1 MYKKIIL
8 NDINTYL
15 LSKNIQVKVDLSY
28 SSFGDYH
35 YQSALLFQLKKDN
48 NFDSQ
53 SLIDNLKSTGN
64 YLDVAITGKGFLSFK
79 LKLTNIP
86 INLETDK
93 QTVIVDYCGVNVAKK
108 MHIGHIRSMFI
119 GDFIVRSHL
128 SKGDNVISYNHIGDW
143 GNQFGFLLH
152 YIQKENLVNDLDNK
166 KLTEYYKISYE
177 LYNVSKENKND
188 DFHKKADQVAFDLQN
203 YKDDEI
209 HSLWKKCVDISLLDL
224 EETLKEFNLKMQISD
239 TKGESFYAQFG
250 NDIINDLINQNLAIV
265 DVDNSV
271 YVPLKND
278 KKIVLKKSNGNFLYA
293 LYDLAAIKWRVE
305 NHNPDKIIY
314 VVDKRQSLHFDTV
327 FEIAKQA
334 GYAKPHTNLIHLGFG
349 MILGENNKPIKTKEG
364 ESLYLSD
371 LLEQGKS
378 VLSKSSHFDKFKEP
392 LKSEILNKT
401 IIGGLKF
408 YDLKFTKHQDY
419 LFDWNHVLNFT
430 GGSAPY
436 IQNAYVRIDSIL
448 FKKYGFKE
456 PCLNECDYSSF
467 SSIENDLF
475 FNSMKTYELINEMTK
490 EYQSQSL
497 TSHLVAL
504 CSLFHKYYESEK
516 ILGHLEEG
524 KKLFLIDSVKSAI
537 VKGTEILGIET
548 YPCIS
553 RITALKD

>member
-28 SSFGDYH
+28 SSFEDYH
-35 YQSALLFQLKKDN
+35 YQSSLLFQLKKDKS
-48 NFDSQ
+48 FDTQ
-53 SLIDNLKSTGN
+53 SLIDHLKSTGN
-64 YLDVAITGKGFLSFK
+64 YLDVVITGKGFLSFK

-86 INLETDK
+86 INLEIDK

-119 GDFIVRSHL
+119 GDFVVRSHL

-152 YIQKENLVNDLDNK
+152 YIQKENLINDLDNK

-177 LYNVSKENKND
+177 LYNVSKENKDD

-224 EETLKEFNLKMQISD
+224 EDTLKEFNLKMQISD

-250 NDIINDLINQNLAIV
+250 NDIINDLLNQNLAIV

-334 GYAKPHTNLIHLGFG
+334 GYAKVHTNLIHLGFG
-349 MILGENNKPIKTKEG
+349 MILGANNKPIKTKEG

-371 LLEQGKS
+371 LLDQGKA
-378 VLSKSSHFDKFKEP
+378 VLAQLNHFDKFSES

-419 LFDWNHVLNFT
+419 LFDWSHVLNFT

-456 PCLNECDYSSF
+456 PSLNSYDYSSF
-467 SSIENDLF
+467 SSMEMELF

-490 EYQSQSL
+490 EYQSQIL
-497 TSHLVAL
+497 TNHLVAL

-516 ILGHLEEG
+516 ILGHLEEN

-537 VKGTEILGIET
+537 VKGTEILGIDI
-548 YPCIS
+548 YPCI
-553 RITALKD
+553 LKMISFND